1 LALRSTATFSI
12 GAAATACQWQFDGA
26 NIPNATNLS
35 LTNINI
41 QITNAGLYQAIVSN
55 AFGWATSSVASLNI
69 TNVPVS
75 FATRGELEY
84 AGGQFGL
91 LVTNLT
97 GQGSVVIDASSDLKT
112 WVPIITN
119 PPAFGL
125 FPFTDSSAGGYSSRF
140 YRAHVLP
147 AP

>member
-1 LALRSTATFSI
+1 M
-12 GAAATACQWQFDGA
+12 
-26 NIPNATNLS
+26 
-35 LTNINI
+35 
-41 QITNAGLYQAIVSN
+41 SN